1 MKKAIFHSCKP
12 LQVILASTLEY
23 HGITVS
29 RTVSRYHGTQLY
41 HDDPTYHKRR
51 RFLQRQAVRHHRG
64 GIVPDIYIKHWQHA
78 TAAGRHGTAEQ
89 MYGVKAIGIVL
100 QLVASAARRGTGG
113 LAGTGRCLR
122 FFRRLPVELRA
133 FPRGFEAI
141 RWIEKS

>member
-1 MKKAIFHSCKP
+1 MGPNK
-12 LQVILASTLEY
+12 ILEWYLIPVSESGLRFWAEMIHLTSY

-29 RTVSRYHGTQLY
+29 RY

-89 MYGVKAIGIVL
+89 MYGVKAIGCL
-100 QLVASAARRGTGG
+100 ASYFNSSPQRPGGTHHFEHVVGG
-113 LAGTGRCLR
+113 
-122 FFRRLPVELRA
+122 A
-133 FPRGFEAI
+133 F
-141 RWIEKS
+141 